1 MAMAETA
8 SNQLHTCL
16 RIMNVRR
23 IPKMSIFMNVTTK
36 GVKEK
41 AQKLPKKEGKIWSWH
56 RRFFYQ
62 YLWVTKLCIK
72 FDRSRIPR
80 TANAP
85 IGLTLS

>member
-36 GVKEK
+36 GVKK
-41 AQKLPKKEGKIWSWH
+41 KRARFGLKTRSFGAVLAQAV
-56 RRFFYQ
+56 FFINVY
-62 YLWVTKLCIK
+62 
-72 FDRSRIPR
+72 
-80 TANAP
+80 
-85 IGLTLS
+85 G

>member
-41 AQKLPKKEGKIWSWH
+41 AQKLPKKRGQDLVLAQAV
-56 RRFFYQ
+56 F
-62 YLWVTKLCIK
+62 
-72 FDRSRIPR
+72 
-80 TANAP
+80 
-85 IGLTLS
+85 LSISMGN